1 MDDAVRLTTCFP
13 FLSADSVAAREAPRT
28 REGAV
33 PDDDRIRTA
42 RPGTRPQRRGRHRS
56 RGGHADL
63 WRGRGGGPR
72 PAGRVAGD
80 RAPPADRRD
89 GAVRLRQ
96 VDADAHPR
104 RPRPARQR
112 HRDDRRDRHHGAR
125 RRRADQAAPQP
136 HRVHLPVLQP
146 APDAHRGGEHPPPAR
161 DRQGASRCR
170 LARGGHAQGRAH
182 GPAHAP
188 SGRALGRPAA
198 ARGGRARRRGQ
209 ARRDVRRRADRQPGL
224 AHGRGDPR
232 TAARHGRL
240 AGADDGDGDPRPA
253 GRGDRRSRALPR
265 RRPHRARPEG
275 LHGARD
281 PGDDGGAGGV
291 RRVTLKGL
299 AFRKVRALLTALAVV
314 LGVAMVSGTYVL
326 TDSIQRAFDGIFTGS
341 YEDTSAVI
349 SGKQVVEFSTT
360 GKATVPESL
369 LKTVRGVEGVQ
380 QAEGAIFDLQSEG
393 NTVKLYNDKGEAA
406 GNGQAPS
413 FGFGFDGDAD
423 RFNPLRLVDGR
434 WAAGSSQVVIDRG
447 TAQDQGWAIGDRIR
461 AAAEGPAKEF
471 TVSGIATLGDVQSLG
486 GATLAVFDLST
497 AQQLLNKEDQLDTIF
512 LASDEGVTPQQL
524 AADIEPVLPSTAQ
537 VRTGDQQAS
546 ADSSGISEGVDFIRY
561 FLLAFAAIALA
572 VGSFVIYNTITITLA
587 QRVREFATLR
597 TLGASRRQIMRSV
610 LLEGFA
616 LGVLAS
622 LLGLFGGVALA
633 KGLSAVFDA
642 MDLSMPQAGLVL
654 ATRTIIVSLALG
666 VGITMLATIIP
677 ARRAMAIPPIAA
689 VREGATLP
697 PGRLTRHGWLRP
709 VTAVAAIV
717 LLVWGGVGGLDTGSS
732 LLVTALGCLFMFV
745 AFWLV
750 SSRLVVPIASAV
762 GRPSERMAG
771 AAGRLA
777 LRNSQRNPVRTARTA
792 AALMIGLA
800 LVTLVATLGAGMRGT
815 AEESLDN
822 IVDADYVL
830 TSENGYST
838 YPAAAGKALVAVGE
852 EIGVMGM
859 DRNSDKTFNV
869 FLVKGSDRTP
879 GTLTGDQA
887 IVRESF
893 AEKHG
898 LAIGDEF

>member
-1 MDDAVRLTTCFP
+1 MR
-13 FLSADSVAAREAPRT
+13 
-28 REGAV
+28 
-33 PDDDRIRTA
+33 
-42 RPGTRPQRRGRHRS
+42 
-56 RGGHADL
+56 
-63 WRGRGGGPR
+63 
-72 PAGRVAGD
+72 RVA
-80 RAPPADRRD
+80 
-89 GAVRLRQ
+89 
-96 VDADAHPR
+96 
-104 RPRPARQR
+104 
-112 HRDDRRDRHHGAR
+112 
-125 RRRADQAAPQP
+125 
-136 HRVHLPVLQP
+136 
-146 APDAHRGGEHPPPAR
+146 
-161 DRQGASRCR
+161 
-170 LARGGHAQGRAH
+170 
-182 GPAHAP
+182 
-188 SGRALGRPAA
+188 
-198 ARGGRARRRGQ
+198 
-209 ARRDVRRRADRQPGL
+209 
-224 AHGRGDPR
+224 
-232 TAARHGRL
+232 
-240 AGADDGDGDPRPA
+240 
-253 GRGDRRSRALPR
+253 
-265 RRPHRARPEG
+265 
-275 LHGARD
+275 
-281 PGDDGGAGGV
+281 
-291 RRVTLKGL
+291 LKGL

-341 YEDTSAVI
+341 YQDTSVVI

-369 LKTVRGVEGVQ
+369 VQTVRDVEGVQ

-413 FGFGFDGDAD
+413 FGFGFDGDAE
-423 RFNPLRLVDGR
+423 RFNPLELVDGQ
-434 WAAGSSQVVIDRG
+434 WAAGSSQVVIDQG
-447 TAQDQGWAIGDRIR
+447 TAEDQGWTIGDRIR
-461 AAAEGPAKEF
+461 AAAEGPARQF
-471 TVSGIATLGDVQSLG
+471 TVSGIARMGDVQSLG
-486 GATLAVFDLST
+486 GATLAVFDVST
-497 AQQLLNKEDQLDTIF
+497 AQQLLNKEGQLDTIF
-512 LASDEGVTPQQL
+512 LASDQGVTPEQL
-524 AADIEPVLPSTAQ
+524 TANIEPLLPRSAQ
-537 VRTGDQQAS
+537 VRTGDEQAS

-561 FLLAFAAIALA
+561 FLLAFAAISLA
-572 VGSFVIYNTITITLA
+572 VGSFVIYNTLTITLA

-597 TLGASRRQIMRSV
+597 TLGASRKQIMRSV

-622 LLGLFGGVALA
+622 VIGLFGGVALA

-654 ATRTIIVSLALG
+654 ATRTIVVSLALG

-709 VTAVAAIV
+709 VTAVAAIA
-717 LLVWGGVGGLDTGSS
+717 LLVWGAVGGLETGMS

-745 AFWLV
+745 ALWLV

-762 GRPSERMAG
+762 GKPSERIAG
-771 AAGRLA
+771 SAGRLA
-777 LRNSQRNPVRTARTA
+777 LRNSQRNPIRTARTA

-822 IVDADYVL
+822 LVDADYVL

-838 YPAAAGKALVAVGE
+838 FPAAAGEALAAVDGVQVASSIRSDNAVAFGE

-869 FLVKGSDRTP
+869 FLVDGSELTP
-879 GTLTGDQA
+879 GALAGDQA

-893 AEKHG
+893 AEKHD
-898 LAIGDEF
+898 LAIGDKFKITTAAGSPIELTVASLQAPRSIDKLEPLLAKVAIPQQTFDQAFPRPRNLFSFVEIQGDATAQNTAALQRALKGFPDLALATEAGWVEERASGLDMVLNLFYVLLALSVIVSLFGMVNTLILSVFERTRELGMLRAVGMTRRQVRRMVRQESVITALIGAAVGLPLGMFLAALVSNALADEGIGFEVPWAQLVTFTIVAVIAGVLAAIVPARRAAKLNVLRALQYE

>member
-1 MDDAVRLTTCFP
+1 MR
-13 FLSADSVAAREAPRT
+13 
-28 REGAV
+28 
-33 PDDDRIRTA
+33 
-42 RPGTRPQRRGRHRS
+42 
-56 RGGHADL
+56 
-63 WRGRGGGPR
+63 
-72 PAGRVAGD
+72 RVA
-80 RAPPADRRD
+80 
-89 GAVRLRQ
+89 
-96 VDADAHPR
+96 
-104 RPRPARQR
+104 
-112 HRDDRRDRHHGAR
+112 
-125 RRRADQAAPQP
+125 
-136 HRVHLPVLQP
+136 
-146 APDAHRGGEHPPPAR
+146 
-161 DRQGASRCR
+161 
-170 LARGGHAQGRAH
+170 
-182 GPAHAP
+182 
-188 SGRALGRPAA
+188 
-198 ARGGRARRRGQ
+198 
-209 ARRDVRRRADRQPGL
+209 
-224 AHGRGDPR
+224 
-232 TAARHGRL
+232 
-240 AGADDGDGDPRPA
+240 
-253 GRGDRRSRALPR
+253 
-265 RRPHRARPEG
+265 
-275 LHGARD
+275 
-281 PGDDGGAGGV
+281 
-291 RRVTLKGL
+291 LKGL

-369 LKTVRGVEGVQ
+369 LQTVRGVDGVQ

-393 NTVKLYNDKGEAA
+393 NTVKLYNDKGKAA

-413 FGFGFDGDAD
+413 FGFGFDGEAD
-423 RFNPLRLVDGR
+423 RFNPLQLVDGE
-434 WAAGSSQVVIDRG
+434 WAAGSSQVVIDQG
-447 TAQDQGWAIGDRIR
+447 TAEDQGWAIGDRIR

-471 TVSGIATLGDVQSLG
+471 TVSGIARLGDVQSLG

-497 AQQLLNKEDQLDTIF
+497 AQQLLDKEGQLDTIF
-512 LASDEGVTPQQL
+512 LASDEGVTSQQL
-524 AADIEPVLPSTAQ
+524 TADIEPVLPASAQ
-537 VRTGDQQAS
+537 VRTGEQQAS
-546 ADSSGISEGVDFIRY
+546 ADSAGISEGVDFIRY

-572 VGSFVIYNTITITLA
+572 VGSFVIYNTLTITLA

-597 TLGASRRQIMRSV
+597 TLGASRKQIMRSV

-622 LLGLFGGVALA
+622 VLGLFGGVALA

-654 ATRTIIVSLALG
+654 ASRTVIVSLVLG

-697 PGRLTRHGWLRP
+697 PGRITRHGWLRP

-732 LLVTALGCLFMFV
+732 LLVTALGCVFMFV

-750 SSRLVVPIASAV
+750 SERLVVPIASAV
-762 GRPSERMAG
+762 GQPSERIAG

-815 AEESLDN
+815 AEESLDS

-838 YPAAAGKALVAVGE
+838 FPAAAGEALAAVEGVEVASSVRSDNALAFDE

-859 DRNSDKTFNV
+859 DGRFTETFNA
-869 FLVKGSDRTP
+869 FLVGGGNLAP
-879 GTLTGDQA
+879 GTVTGDEA

-893 AEKHG
+893 AKKHD
-898 LAIGDEF
+898 LAIGDEFRLTTAAGTPIDVTVAALHSPRSIDKLEPLLAKVAIPQEKFDEVFPRPRNLFTFVEVADDATPQNTAALRSALQGFPDLALDTEAGWVEERASGLDMVLNLFYVLLALSVIVSLFGMVNTLILSVFERTRELGMLRAVGMTRRQVRRMVRQESVITALIGAAVGLPLGMFFAALVSNALADEGIGFQVPWVQLVAFTLLAVIAGVLAAIVPARRAAKLNVLRALQYE

>member
-1 MDDAVRLTTCFP
+1 MR
-13 FLSADSVAAREAPRT
+13 
-28 REGAV
+28 
-33 PDDDRIRTA
+33 
-42 RPGTRPQRRGRHRS
+42 
-56 RGGHADL
+56 
-63 WRGRGGGPR
+63 
-72 PAGRVAGD
+72 RVA
-80 RAPPADRRD
+80 
-89 GAVRLRQ
+89 
-96 VDADAHPR
+96 
-104 RPRPARQR
+104 
-112 HRDDRRDRHHGAR
+112 
-125 RRRADQAAPQP
+125 
-136 HRVHLPVLQP
+136 
-146 APDAHRGGEHPPPAR
+146 
-161 DRQGASRCR
+161 
-170 LARGGHAQGRAH
+170 
-182 GPAHAP
+182 
-188 SGRALGRPAA
+188 
-198 ARGGRARRRGQ
+198 
-209 ARRDVRRRADRQPGL
+209 
-224 AHGRGDPR
+224 
-232 TAARHGRL
+232 
-240 AGADDGDGDPRPA
+240 
-253 GRGDRRSRALPR
+253 
-265 RRPHRARPEG
+265 
-275 LHGARD
+275 
-281 PGDDGGAGGV
+281 
-291 RRVTLKGL
+291 LKGL

-341 YEDTSAVI
+341 YQDTSAVI

-369 LKTVRGVEGVQ
+369 LQKVRGAEGVQ

-413 FGFGFDGDAD
+413 FGFGFDDDAE
-423 RFNPLRLVDGR
+423 RFNPLQLVDGQ
-434 WAAGSSQVVIDRG
+434 WATGSSQVVIDQG
-447 TAQDQGWAIGDRIR
+447 TAKDQGWAIGDRIR
-461 AAAEGPAKEF
+461 AAAEGPAKQF
-471 TVSGIATLGDVQSLG
+471 TVSGIAQLGDVQSLG
-486 GATLAVFDLST
+486 GATLAVFDVST
-497 AQQLLNKEDQLDTIF
+497 AQQLLNKEGQLDTIF
-512 LASDEGVTPQQL
+512 LASDEGVTPEQL
-524 AADIEPVLPSTAQ
+524 TANIEPQLPATAQ
-537 VRTGDQQAS
+537 VRTGDQQAG
-546 ADSSGISEGVDFIRY
+546 ADSAGISEGVDFIRY

-572 VGSFVIYNTITITLA
+572 VGSFVIYNTLTITLA

-597 TLGASRRQIMRSV
+597 TLGASRKQIMRSV

-622 LLGLFGGVALA
+622 VLGLFGGVALA

-654 ATRTIIVSLALG
+654 ATRTIIVSLVLG

-677 ARRAMAIPPIAA
+677 ARRAMSIPPIAA

-697 PGRLTRHGWLRP
+697 PGRITRHGWLRP

-732 LLVTALGCLFMFV
+732 LLVTGLGCVFMFV

-762 GRPSERMAG
+762 GQPSERIAG
-771 AAGRLA
+771 SAGRLA

-815 AEESLDN
+815 AEDSLDS

-838 YPAAAGKALVAVGE
+838 FPAAAGEALAAVDGVEFASSVRSDNALAFDE

-859 DRNSDKTFNV
+859 DGQFTKTFNA
-869 FLVKGSDRTP
+869 FLVGGGNLKA
-879 GTLTGDQA
+879 GTVTGDQA

-893 AEKHG
+893 AKKHD
-898 LAIGDEF
+898 LAIGDKFRLTTAAGTPIDVTVAALHRPRSIDKLEPLLGKVAIPQEKFDKVFPRPRNLFTFVDIADGATPQNTAALQSALQGFPELALDTEAGWVEERASGLDMVLNLFYVLLALSVIVSLFGMVNTLILSVFERTRELGMLRAVGMTRRQVRRMVRQESVITALIGAAVGLPLGMFLAALVSNALADEGIGFQVPWVQLVAFTIVALIAGVLAAIVPARRAAKLNVLRALQYE

>member
-1 MDDAVRLTTCFP
+1 MR
-13 FLSADSVAAREAPRT
+13 
-28 REGAV
+28 
-33 PDDDRIRTA
+33 
-42 RPGTRPQRRGRHRS
+42 
-56 RGGHADL
+56 
-63 WRGRGGGPR
+63 
-72 PAGRVAGD
+72 RVA
-80 RAPPADRRD
+80 
-89 GAVRLRQ
+89 
-96 VDADAHPR
+96 
-104 RPRPARQR
+104 
-112 HRDDRRDRHHGAR
+112 
-125 RRRADQAAPQP
+125 
-136 HRVHLPVLQP
+136 
-146 APDAHRGGEHPPPAR
+146 
-161 DRQGASRCR
+161 
-170 LARGGHAQGRAH
+170 
-182 GPAHAP
+182 
-188 SGRALGRPAA
+188 
-198 ARGGRARRRGQ
+198 
-209 ARRDVRRRADRQPGL
+209 
-224 AHGRGDPR
+224 
-232 TAARHGRL
+232 
-240 AGADDGDGDPRPA
+240 
-253 GRGDRRSRALPR
+253 
-265 RRPHRARPEG
+265 
-275 LHGARD
+275 
-281 PGDDGGAGGV
+281 
-291 RRVTLKGL
+291 LKGL

-341 YEDTSAVI
+341 YQDTSAVI

-369 LKTVRGVEGVQ
+369 LQTVRDVEGVQ

-413 FGFGFDGDAD
+413 FGFGFDGAAD
-423 RFNPLRLVDGR
+423 RFNPLQLVDGQ
-434 WAAGSSQVVIDRG
+434 WATGGSQVVIDQG
-447 TAQDQGWAIGDRIR
+447 TAEDQGWAIGDRIR
-461 AAAEGPAKEF
+461 AAAEGPAKQF
-471 TVSGIATLGDVQSLG
+471 TVSGIARLGDVESLG

-497 AQQLLNKEDQLDTIF
+497 AQQLLDKEGQLDTIF
-512 LASDEGVTPQQL
+512 LASDEGVTSEQL
-524 AADIEPVLPSTAQ
+524 TANIEPQLPATAQ

-572 VGSFVIYNTITITLA
+572 VGSFVIYNTLTITLA

-597 TLGASRRQIMRSV
+597 TLGASRKQIMRSV

-622 LLGLFGGVALA
+622 VLGLFGGVALA

-654 ATRTIIVSLALG
+654 ATRTIVVSLLLG

-697 PGRLTRHGWLRP
+697 PGRIARHGWLRP
-709 VTAVAAIV
+709 VTAAVAIA
-717 LLVWGGVGGLDTGSS
+717 LLVWGGAGGLDTGSS
-732 LLVTALGCLFMFV
+732 LLVTALGCVFMFV

-762 GRPSERMAG
+762 GQPSERLAG

-815 AEESLDN
+815 AKDSLDS

-838 YPAAAGKALVAVGE
+838 FPAAAGEALAAVDGVEVASSVRSDNAMAFDE

-859 DRNSDKTFNV
+859 DSRFTETFNA
-869 FLVKGSDRTP
+869 FLVGGGNLEP
-879 GTLTGDQA
+879 GTVTGDQA

-893 AEKHG
+893 AEQHD
-898 LAIGDEF
+898 LAIGDEFRLTTAAGTPVDVTVAALHRPRSIDKLEPLLAKVAIPQEKFDKVFPRPRNLFAFVEIADDATPQNTAALQRALQGFPELALDTEAGWVEERASGLDMVLNLFYVLLALSVIVSLFGMVNTLILSVFERTRELGMLRAVGMTRRQVRRMVRQESVITALIGAAAGLPLGMFLAALVSNALADEGIGFQVPWGQLVVFTIVALIAGVLAAIVPARRAAKLNVLRALQYE

>member
-1 MDDAVRLTTCFP
+1 MR
-13 FLSADSVAAREAPRT
+13 
-28 REGAV
+28 
-33 PDDDRIRTA
+33 
-42 RPGTRPQRRGRHRS
+42 
-56 RGGHADL
+56 
-63 WRGRGGGPR
+63 
-72 PAGRVAGD
+72 RVA
-80 RAPPADRRD
+80 
-89 GAVRLRQ
+89 
-96 VDADAHPR
+96 
-104 RPRPARQR
+104 
-112 HRDDRRDRHHGAR
+112 
-125 RRRADQAAPQP
+125 
-136 HRVHLPVLQP
+136 
-146 APDAHRGGEHPPPAR
+146 
-161 DRQGASRCR
+161 
-170 LARGGHAQGRAH
+170 
-182 GPAHAP
+182 
-188 SGRALGRPAA
+188 
-198 ARGGRARRRGQ
+198 
-209 ARRDVRRRADRQPGL
+209 
-224 AHGRGDPR
+224 
-232 TAARHGRL
+232 
-240 AGADDGDGDPRPA
+240 
-253 GRGDRRSRALPR
+253 
-265 RRPHRARPEG
+265 
-275 LHGARD
+275 
-281 PGDDGGAGGV
+281 
-291 RRVTLKGL
+291 LKGL

-369 LKTVRGVEGVQ
+369 LQTVRGAEGVQ

-393 NTVKLYNDKGEAA
+393 NTVKLYNDAGEAA

-413 FGFGFDGDAD
+413 FGFGFDGEAE
-423 RFNPLRLVDGR
+423 RFNPLQLVDGQ
-434 WAAGSSQVVIDRG
+434 WATGSSQVVIDQG
-447 TAQDQGWAIGDRIR
+447 TAEDQGWAIGDRVR

-471 TVSGIATLGDVQSLG
+471 TVSGIARLGDVQSLG

-497 AQQLLNKEDQLDTIF
+497 AQQLLNKEGQLDTIF
-512 LASDEGVTPQQL
+512 LASDEGVAPEELT
-524 AADIEPVLPSTAQ
+524 ATIEPLLPESAQ
-537 VRTGDQQAS
+537 VRTGDEQAS
-546 ADSSGISEGVDFIRY
+546 ADSAGISEGVDFIRY

-622 LLGLFGGVALA
+622 VLGLFGGVALA

-654 ATRTIIVSLALG
+654 ATRTIIVSLVLG

-677 ARRAMAIPPIAA
+677 ARRAMGIPPIAA
-689 VREGATLP
+689 VREGARLP
-697 PGRLTRHGWLRP
+697 AGRLTRHGWLPP
-709 VTAVAAIV
+709 VTAVVAIV

-762 GRPSERMAG
+762 GQPSERIAG

-838 YPAAAGKALVAVGE
+838 FPAAAGDALTAVDGVEIASSVRSDNALAFGE

-859 DRNSDKTFNV
+859 DRNSDETFNV
-869 FLVKGSDRTP
+869 FLVEGSELTP
-879 GTLTGDQA
+879 GALTGDRA

-893 AEKHG
+893 AEEHD
-898 LAIGDEF
+898 LAIGDKFEITTAAGTPIELTVGSLQAPRSIDKLEPLLAKVAIRQEMFDRAFPRPRNLFSFVEIEGDATPQNTAALQSALKGFPELELDTESGWVETRASGLDMVLNLFYVLLALSVIVSLFGMVNTLVLSVFERTRELGMLRAVGMTRRQVRRMVRQESVITALIGAAVGLPLGMFLAALVSNALADEGIGFQVPWVQLVVFTIVAVIAGVLAAIVPARRAAKLDVLRALQYE